1 MMNTAAVPQLTKPVD
16 ARDHIRGNAAAAA
29 TLVEYGD
36 YASPACRDAE
46 WIVKA
51 ILQVMPAE
59 VRLVFRHFPLRQVH
73 PQAQHAAEAAEAAGS
88 QGKFWDM
95 HDYLFERQ
103 RHLGDAELLLYG
115 AEIGLNTER
124 YNDELMREVYAGQVL
139 ADLMSGIRSGV
150 TDAPTFFINGTRYDG
165 PLQLETLLAA
175 VQAAGAMHYPHAKEL
190 REWPPARERKID
202 DHHLPRQQGRDVHHR
217 I

>member
-1 MMNTAAVPQLTKPVD
+1 MIYTAVVPQLTKPVD
-16 ARDHIRGNAAAAA
+16 ARDHIQGNGAAAI

-36 YASPACRDAE
+36 YACPASRDAE

-59 VRLVFRHFPLRQVH
+59 LCFAFRHFPLRQAH
-73 PQAQHAAEAAEAAGS
+73 PQAQHAAEAAEAAGA

-95 HDYLFERQ
+95 HDYLFEHQ
-103 RHLGDAELLLYG
+103 QHLGDAELLLYG

-124 YNDELMREVYAGQVL
+124 YNDELMREVYAGRVH

-150 TDAPTFFINGTRYDG
+150 SDTPTFFINGARHDG
-165 PLQLETLLAA
+165 PVRLETLLAA
-175 VQAAGAMHYPHAKEL
+175 VREAGAQH
-190 REWPPARERKID
+190 
-202 DHHLPRQQGRDVHHR
+202 
-217 I
+217 

>member
-1 MMNTAAVPQLTKPVD
+1 MIYTALVPQLTKPVD
-16 ARDHIRGNAAAAA
+16 ARDYIRGNAAAAA

-59 VRLVFRHFPLRQVH
+59 LCVVFRHFPLRQAH
-73 PQAQHAAEAAEAAGS
+73 PQAQHAAEAAEAAGV

-115 AEIGLNTER
+115 AEIGLNTDR
-124 YNDELMREVYAGQVL
+124 YNDELMREVYARRVH
-139 ADLMSGIRSGV
+139 ADLTSGICSGV
-150 TDAPTFFINGTRYDG
+150 TDTPTFFINGARHYG
-165 PLQLETLLAA
+165 PVRFETLLAA
-175 VQAAGAMHYPHAKEL
+175 IQAAGAQH
-190 REWPPARERKID
+190 
-202 DHHLPRQQGRDVHHR
+202 
-217 I
+217 

>member
-1 MMNTAAVPQLTKPVD
+1 MIYTAVVPRLTKPVD

-36 YASPACRDAE
+36 YASPACREAE
-46 WIVKA
+46 SIVKA
-51 ILQVMPAE
+51 IVQVMPAE
-59 VRLVFRHFPLRQVH
+59 LCVVFRHFPLRQMH
-73 PQAQHAAEAAEAAGS
+73 PQAQHAAEAAEAAGA
-88 QGKFWDM
+88 QGKFWAM

-103 RHLGDAELLLYG
+103 RHLDDAELLLYG

-150 TDAPTFFINGTRYDG
+150 TDIPTFFVNGARYDD
-165 PLQLETLLAA
+165 PLRFETLLAA
-175 VQAAGAMHYPHAKEL
+175 VQAAGAQH
-190 REWPPARERKID
+190 
-202 DHHLPRQQGRDVHHR
+202 
-217 I
+217 